1 MSVRFAFTV
10 ALAAVVCGAC
20 RQEQP
25 QQQSP
30 DIDNE
35 SAMIDVTRTAFSPA
49 PLVAGW
55 PGLALFDYDNDAD
68 IDVFVTNA
76 RFAPNMFYANDGQ
89 GNFSFRG
96 RGAGLT
102 FDDDSCVS
110 AAVGDFDNDGW
121 LDLII
126 SRQAPFAGGPVPN
139 DTLLYMKN
147 MGPDDT
153 GVVRFED
160 VTDRTGL
167 GDVTFG
173 SSLGV
178 GDIDNDGL
186 LDLYVGR
193 YEFEDL
199 EFGMTSYLPDTPNVL
214 LRNMGVTDGVPQFED
229 ITESAGVAGTTVAG
243 LAPDTADIIYHPP
256 TWAVYLSD
264 VNNDGLLDIFSLQEI
279 PGGVDLFLNN
289 GDLTFSLA
297 QEDLLNKHG
306 GWMGAA
312 AADIDRDGDLDYFL
326 TNVGA
331 DAKGPLAQYHI
342 ANAWKLPNGT
352 PFHRLLANDGAGHLT
367 DIAHH
372 TPVTPGVLPPTNIL
386 RVNGLAGY
394 EFGFGCAFFDMQN
407 DGWPDLY
414 WIGEIAL
421 SGNIPDGPFR
431 RDFHGV
437 GRFLANDGDGGFTDR
452 TAEREL
458 FNWESDK
465 PLEFGYSHP
474 GRALAAIDLN
484 GDGFADICRTNA
496 FFRSLELEQGFSC
509 LFNPAIES
517 GHYLIVRLRGTASN
531 RFGIGARVE
540 AVVSDPNGAGDD
552 IFVGEVLT
560 TTSAFTAV
568 HPQVHFGLGRHLT
581 IDRLTVRWPAGGT
594 SELTDIAVDQIL
606 TVVE

>member
-1 MSVRFAFTV
+1 MRVYLTIIGM
-10 ALAAVVCGAC
+10 LAAGVCGAC
-20 RQEQP
+20 DPQQP
-25 QQQSP
+25 QQPAPGAATQ
-30 DIDNE
+30 
-35 SAMIDVTRTAFSPA
+35 SAMIDVTRTAFTPA

-76 RFAPNMFYANDGQ
+76 QFAPNMFYENDGQ
-89 GNFSFRG
+89 GGFSFRG
-96 RGAGLT
+96 RTANLA
-102 FDDDSCVS
+102 FDEDSCVS

-126 SRQAPFAGGPVPN
+126 SRQAPFSGGPAPHNNLV
-139 DTLLYMKN
+139 YMKN
-147 MGPDDT
+147 MGPDD
-153 GVVRFED
+153 GGEVRFED
-160 VTDRTGL
+160 VTERTGL
-167 GDVTFG
+167 GGVTFA
-173 SSLGV
+173 SSMGV

-199 EFGMTSYLPDTPNVL
+199 EFNLTTYLPDTPNML
-214 LRNMGVTDGVPQFED
+214 LRNMGVADGVPMFED
-229 ITESAGVAGTTVAG
+229 ITASAGVAGTTVAG
-243 LAPDTADIIYHPP
+243 LAPDTADIVYHPP

-279 PGGVDLFLNN
+279 PGGVDLFVNN
-289 GDLTFSLA
+289 GDLTFSLV
-297 QEDLLNKHG
+297 QEELLNKHG

-312 AADIDRDGDLDYFL
+312 AADIDRDGDLEYFL
-326 TNVGA
+326 ANVGA
-331 DAKGPLAQYHI
+331 DAKGPVASPFHI
-342 ANAWKLPNGT
+342 ANAWKLENGT
-352 PFHRLLANDGAGHLT
+352 PFHRLLTHDGAGRFI
-367 DIAHH
+367 DIAGD
-372 TPVTPGVLPPTNIL
+372 TQVTPAVLPPTNIL
-386 RVNGLAGY
+386 EGSGLAGY

-421 SGNIPDGPFR
+421 SGSIPDGPLR

-437 GRFLANDGDGGFTDR
+437 GRFLANDGDGTFTDR
-452 TAEREL
+452 TGERAL
-458 FNWESDK
+458 FNWQPDK
-465 PLEFGYSHP
+465 PLEYGYSHP

-496 FFRSLELEQGFSC
+496 FVRSLELELGFSC
-509 LFNPAIES
+509 LFNPAVEA

-540 AVVSDPNGAGDD
+540 AVAGDD

-568 HPQVHFGLGRHLT
+568 HPQVHFGLGSHAT
-581 IDRLTVRWPAGGT
+581 IDRLTVRWPAGGV
-594 SELTDIAVDQIL
+594 SELTNIFVDQIL
-606 TVVE
+606 TVIE

>member
-1 MSVRFAFTV
+1 MPVRFAFTV
-10 ALAAVVCGAC
+10 ALAAAVCGAC
-20 RQEQP
+20 QPQQP
-25 QQQSP
+25 QQQAP
-30 DIDNE
+30 DMDDV
-35 SAMIDVTRTAFSPA
+35 SAMIDVTRTAFTPA

-68 IDVFVTNA
+68 IDVFITNA

-89 GNFSFRG
+89 GNFNFHG
-96 RGAGLT
+96 LGAGLT

-126 SRQAPFAGGPVPN
+126 SRQSPFAGGPVPN
-139 DTLLYMKN
+139 DTLLYMRN
-147 MGPDDT
+147 MGPDDA

-160 VTDRTGL
+160 MTDRTGL
-167 GDVTFG
+167 GGVTFG

-214 LRNMGVTDGVPQFED
+214 LRNLGASDGVPQFED
-229 ITESAGVAGTTVAG
+229 ITDSAGVAGTTVAG

-326 TNVGA
+326 SNVGA

-352 PFHRLLANDGAGHLT
+352 PFHRLLANDGAGHFS
-367 DIAHH
+367 DVAHD
-372 TPVTPGVLPPTNIL
+372 TPVTPGVFPPTNIL
-386 RVNGLAGY
+386 RGSGLAGY

-421 SGNIPDGPFR
+421 SGVIPDGPFR

-437 GRFLANDGDGGFTDR
+437 GRFLANDGDGGFSDR
-452 TAEREL
+452 TAERGL
-458 FNWESDK
+458 FNWESDE
-465 PLEFGYSHP
+465 PLAFGYSHP

-531 RFGIGARVE
+531 RFGIGARIE
-540 AVVSDPNGAGDD
+540 ATAGDD

-568 HPQVHFGLGRHLT
+568 HPQVHFGLGRHVM
-581 IDRLTVRWPAGGT
+581 IDRLTIRWPAGT
-594 SELTDIAVDQIL
+594 KSELSDVPADQIL
-606 TVVE
+606 TVLE

>member
-1 MSVRFAFTV
+1 MRVYLSTIGI
-10 ALAAVVCGAC
+10 LAGSLCGAC
-20 RQEQP
+20 APQQP
-25 QQQSP
+25 QQQTP
-30 DIDNE
+30 GTAGE
-35 SAMIDVTRTAFSPA
+35 KAMIDVTRTAFSPA

-55 PGLALFDYDNDAD
+55 PGLALFDYDNDSD

-76 RFAPNMFYANDGQ
+76 QLAPNMFYQNDGH
-89 GNFSFRG
+89 GNFQFQG
-96 RGAGLT
+96 RAANLAL
-102 FDDDSCVS
+102 DDDSCVS

-126 SRQAPFAGGPVPN
+126 SRQSPFAGGPAPHS
-139 DTLLYMKN
+139 TLLYMKN
-147 MGPDDT
+147 LGPDDG

-167 GDVTFG
+167 SEVSFA
-173 SSLGV
+173 SSMGV

-199 EFGMTSYLPDTPNVL
+199 GFDLASYLPDTPNML
-214 LRNMGVTDGVPQFED
+214 LRNLGSSDGVPLFED
-229 ITESAGVAGTTVAG
+229 ITASAGVAGTTVAG
-243 LAPDTADIIYHPP
+243 LAPDTADLIYHPP

-279 PGGVDLFLNN
+279 PGGVALFINN

-306 GWMGAA
+306 GWMGIA
-312 AADIDRDGDLDYFL
+312 AADFDRDGDLDYFL
-326 TNVGA
+326 ANVGA
-331 DAKGPLAQYHI
+331 DAKGPAFSPYHI
-342 ANAWKLPNGT
+342 ANAWKLDNGT
-352 PFHRLLANDGAGHLT
+352 PFHRLLANDGTGRLT
-367 DIAHH
+367 DITHD
-372 TPVTPGVLPPTNIL
+372 TRVTPGPFQPTNIL
-386 RVNGLAGY
+386 EGGGLAGY
-394 EFGFGCAFFDMQN
+394 EFGFGCTFFDMQN

-414 WIGEIAL
+414 WIGDIAL
-421 SGNIPDGPFR
+421 SGDIPDGPLR

-437 GRFLANDGDGGFTDR
+437 GRFLANNRDGSFTDR
-452 TAEREL
+452 TSERAL
-458 FNWESDK
+458 FNWEPDK
-465 PLEFGYSHP
+465 PLAFGYSHP

-496 FFRSLELEQGFSC
+496 FVRSLELELGFSC
-509 LFNPAIES
+509 LFNPAIEA
-517 GHYLIVRLRGTASN
+517 GHYLIVRLQGTASN

-540 AVVSDPNGAGDD
+540 AVAGED

-568 HPQVHFGLGRHLT
+568 HPQVHFGLGPHT
-581 IDRLTVRWPAGGT
+581 TVDRLTVRWPAGGV
-594 SELTDIAVDQIL
+594 SELSNILADQIL
-606 TVVE
+606 TVTE